1 MSADKLVFFVIGAV
15 FFGFIALRPKTV
27 MWLLSYGKP
36 NRVPHGAA
44 KVFQI
49 MACLGLL
56 LLGVN
61 IIFDLVQGH
70 Y

>member
-1 MSADKLVFFVIGAV
+1 MSADKWVFFLIGGV
-15 FFGFIALRPKTV
+15 LFGFIAARPNTV

-44 KVFQI
+44 KFFQI

-61 IIFDLVQGH
+61 IIFDFVQGH
-70 Y
+70 H